1 MRPDGRFDRDL
12 LAGRPA
18 GARATTRR
26 LGTQPAFG
34 GGVLRGGS
42 GSAGQRDPRVR
53 VDYVIKRVALLLI
66 TIWVAA
72 TVNFILPRLTGGNA
86 VRATLVAQ
94 AAQGGYAQ
102 TNIEAMVREFDIKF
116 GLDKPLWQ
124 QYLTYL
130 WDTARLDFNF
140 SMANYPRRVN
150 DMMAEA
156 LPWTI
161 GLLAMSTLV
170 AFTIGTLLGAVLA
183 WPGAPRWIVTALL
196 PPFLTLAAIPYYLLG
211 LLLVWLLAFQLKLFP
226 LFGGFTPGV
235 VPASTLDFW
244 WDVAYHSFLPALSIV
259 LASMGFWALGMR
271 AMMITVQGE
280 DFVQYAEA
288 KGLRG
293 GTVFFRY
300 AARNALLPQAT
311 ALGLTLGHIMSGALL
326 VELVF
331 NYPGIG
337 SLLYRAIRFYDH
349 FTVQGIVFGVIL
361 TITLA
366 TFVLDLIYPRL
377 DPRIRY
383 QRA

>member
-1 MRPDGRFDRDL
+1 MRIAYIGRR
-12 LAGRPA
+12 
-18 GARATTRR
+18 
-26 LGTQPAFG
+26 
-34 GGVLRGGS
+34 
-42 GSAGQRDPRVR
+42 
-53 VDYVIKRVALLLI
+53 IALLLI

-72 TVNFILPRLTGGNA
+72 TVNFVLPRLSGGSA
-86 VRATLVAQ
+86 VRATLVQQ

-102 TNIEAMVREFDIKF
+102 TNIDAMVREYDTKF

-124 QYLTYL
+124 QYVTYL
-130 WDTARLDFNF
+130 ADTARLDFNF
-140 SMANYPRRVN
+140 SMAAYPRRVN

-161 GLLAMSTLV
+161 GLLAMSTLI
-170 AFTIGTLLGAVLA
+170 AFVIGTLLGAVLA
-183 WPGAPRWIVTALL
+183 WPRSPGWVVNALL

-211 LLLVWLLAFQLKLFP
+211 LLLLWVLAFQFKLFP
-226 LFGGFTPGV
+226 IFGGFTPGV
-235 VPASTLDFW
+235 MPTTTFEFW
-244 WDVAYHSFLPALSIV
+244 WDVAYHSMLPALSIV

-271 AMMITVQGE
+271 AMMITIQGE

-288 KGLRG
+288 KGLKG
-293 GTVFFRY
+293 STVFMRY
-300 AARNALLPQAT
+300 AARNALLPQTT

-337 SLLYRAIRFYDH
+337 SMLYRAIRSYDH
-349 FTVQGIVFGVIL
+349 FAVQGIVFGVIL

-366 TFVLDLIYPRL
+366 TFILDVIYPKL

>member
-1 MRPDGRFDRDL
+1 VRIDY
-12 LAGRPA
+12 LA
-18 GARATTRR
+18 
-26 LGTQPAFG
+26 
-34 GGVLRGGS
+34 
-42 GSAGQRDPRVR
+42 
-53 VDYVIKRVALLLI
+53 KRIALLLI

-72 TVNFILPRLTGGNA
+72 TVNFVVPRLSGGNA
-86 VRATLVAQ
+86 VRATLVQQ

-102 TNIEAMVREFDIKF
+102 TNIEAMVREFDVKF
-116 GLDKPLWQ
+116 GFDKPLWQ

-130 WDTARLDFNF
+130 ADTVRLDFNF
-140 SMANYPRRVN
+140 SMAAYPRRVN

-161 GLLAMSTLV
+161 GLLAMSTLI
-170 AFTIGTLLGAVLA
+170 AFAIGTLLGAIMA
-183 WPGAPRWIVTALL
+183 WPRAPRWLVNALL

-211 LLLVWLLAFQLKLFP
+211 LLLLWVLAFQFKLFP
-226 LFGGFTPGV
+226 IFGGFTAGV
-235 VPASTLDFW
+235 LPSSTLDYW
-244 WDVAYHSFLPALSIV
+244 LDIAHHAVLPALSIV

-288 KGLRG
+288 KGLKSS
-293 GTVFFRY
+293 TIFMRY

-311 ALGLTLGHIMSGALL
+311 ALGITLGHIMSGALL

-337 SLLYRAIRFYDH
+337 SMLYRAIRSYDH
-349 FTVQGIVFGVIL
+349 FAVQGIVFGVIL

>member
-1 MRPDGRFDRDL
+1 L
-12 LAGRPA
+12 K
-18 GARATTRR
+18 
-26 LGTQPAFG
+26 LGYLG
-34 GGVLRGGS
+34 
-42 GSAGQRDPRVR
+42 
-53 VDYVIKRVALLLI
+53 KRIGLLLI

-72 TVNFILPRLTGGNA
+72 TINFIFPRLSGGNA
-86 VRATLVAQ
+86 VRATLVQQ

-102 TNIEAMVREFDIKF
+102 TNIEAMVREFDVKF

-130 WDTARLDFNF
+130 GDTVRLDFNF
-140 SMANYPRRVN
+140 SMAAYPRRVN

-161 GLLAMSTLV
+161 GLLAMSTLI
-170 AFTIGTLLGAVLA
+170 AFVIGTLLGAVLG
-183 WPGAPRWIVTALL
+183 WPRAPGWLVKALL

-211 LLLVWLLAFQLKLFP
+211 LLLLWVLAFQFKLFP
-226 LFGGFTPGV
+226 IFGGFTPGV
-235 VPASTLDFW
+235 MPTTTFDFW
-244 WDVAYHSFLPALSIV
+244 FDVAHHSALPALSIV

-288 KGLRG
+288 KGLKSA
-293 GTVFFRY
+293 TIFLRY

-311 ALGLTLGHIMSGALL
+311 ALGITLGHIMSGALL

-337 SLLYRAIRFYDH
+337 SLLYRAIRTYDH
-349 FTVQGIVFGVIL
+349 FAVQGIVFGVIL

-366 TFVLDLIYPRL
+366 TFALDLIYPKL